1 MNTKRQQET
10 VANRA
15 ARMTQDVVEG
25 RKKQH
30 ILMNSAVPRVKV
42 RDFELNK
49 YRELLEH
56 PNFACVFTVKG
67 EIVDGIY

>member
-1 MNTKRQQET
+1 MNVNKQQET
-10 VANRA
+10 VENRA

-42 RDFELNK
+42 RDFELNR
-49 YRELLEH
+49 YRALLEH
-56 PNFACVFTVKG
+56 PNFACVFAVKG
-67 EIVDGIY
+67 EIVDGIH